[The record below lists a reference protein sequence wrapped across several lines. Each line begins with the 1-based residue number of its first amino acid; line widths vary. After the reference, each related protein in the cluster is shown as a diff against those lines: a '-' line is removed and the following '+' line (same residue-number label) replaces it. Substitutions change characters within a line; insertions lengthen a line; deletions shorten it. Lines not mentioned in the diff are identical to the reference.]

1 MAKEYNSNYLGM
13 VIDNND
19 PEFRGRIQVFI
30 PHIMPALYEGWNKD
44 GKDITINCV
53 GDNMPQGL
61 TSEIVDRLKKILPWA
76 EAASPI
82 VGQSSPGGVFPAI
95 AAAVT
100 AVGEAVAGAVTATG
114 EAVAGA
120 LTFDQ
125 SPTAI
130 PAGNLPPG
138 SELQIP
144 TESQVTT
151 KGLVPAFAQRL
162 NGFYQEATSLGYK
175 IRCSSAFRSPADQ
188 IRLYKGVG
196 GYQKPDGSWTGG
208 SKSVARPGGSSHEF
222 GIAVDLKTTG
232 NGVSI
237 TEIKTATDRTANRDT
252 PAYRALL
259 NKYGLHQPLH
269 PEIYKS
275 DVPEKWHVEP
285 IEMPNFQKNRGG
297 MAKIIAAQLGN
308 SAQSPS
314 ELPSASQHPPNANPL
329 TTKSPSNT
337 DLTPPQ
343 SPATNTI
350 PAVLASK

>member
-1 MAKEYNSNYLGM
+1 MAKEYNSIYLGM

-19 PEFRGRIQVFI
+19 PEFRGRVQVFI
-30 PHIMPALYEGWNKD
+30 PHIMPTLYEGWNKE

-61 TSEIVDRLKKILPWA
+61 TSEIVDKLKKILPWA

-95 AAAVT
+95 AAAVA

-125 SPTAI
+125 SPTTI

-138 SELQIP
+138 SELRIP
-144 TESQVTT
+144 TEPGVTIN
-151 KGLVPAFAQRL
+151 GLVPAFTQRL

-175 IRCSSAFRSPADQ
+175 ITCSSAFRSFD
-188 IRLYKGVG
+188 K
-196 GYQKPDGSWTGG
+196 QKDLWIKNGGSWPDTRTGG

-269 PEIYKS
+269 PDVYKS

-297 MAKIIAAQLGN
+297 MAKIVAAQLGN
-308 SAQSPS
+308 SSQSPS
-314 ELPSASQHPPNANPL
+314 ELPSASQFPPNASPL

-350 PAVLASK
+350 PAVLTSA

>member
-1 MAKEYNSNYLGM
+1 MNTYPFMYLGM

-19 PEFRGRIQVFI
+19 PEFRGRVQVFI

-100 AVGEAVAGAVTATG
+100 AVGEAAAGAITAVG
-114 EAVAGA
+114 EAAAGA

-144 TESQVTT
+144 TEPGVTT
-151 KGLVPAFAQRL
+151 NGLVPAFTQRL

-175 IRCSSAFRSPADQ
+175 ITCSSAFRSFD
-188 IRLYKGVG
+188 K
-196 GYQKPDGSWTGG
+196 QKDLWIKNGGSWPDTSKKKATGV
-208 SKSVARPGGSSHEF
+208 SVPGGSSHES

-237 TEIKTATDRTANRDT
+237 TVIKTKQDISSNRDT

-269 PEIYKS
+269 PEVYKS
-275 DVPEKWHVEP
+275 TVPEKWHVEP
-285 IEMPNFQKNRGG
+285 IEMPGFNKGNRRGVSKG
-297 MAKIIAAQLGN
+297 VAAQLGN

>member
-1 MAKEYNSNYLGM
+1 MAKEYNSIYLGM

-30 PHIMPALYEGWNKD
+30 PHIMPTLYEGWNKE

-61 TSEIVDRLKKILPWA
+61 TSEIVDKLKKILPWA

-95 AAAVT
+95 AAAVA

-125 SPTAI
+125 SPTTI
-130 PAGNLPPG
+130 PAGKLPPG
-138 SELQIP
+138 SELLIP
-144 TESQVTT
+144 TTPEATPNRV
-151 KGLVPAFAQRL
+151 GLVPQFVQRL

-175 IRCSSAFRSPADQ
+175 ITLNSAFRTYAKQLS
-188 IRLYKGVG
+188 L
-196 GYQKPDGSWTGG
+196 YQKDPRGCA
-208 SKSVARPGGSSHEF
+208 KPGGSSHEF
-222 GIAVDLKTTG
+222 GIAVDILTNG
-232 NGVSI
+232 NGVAINHISV
-237 TEIKTATDRTANRDT
+237 ADDRTKNKDT

-269 PEIYKS
+269 PEVYKS

-285 IEMPNFQKNRGG
+285 IEMPGFNKGTRRGASRG
-297 MAKIIAAQLGN
+297 VAERLGN

-314 ELPSASQHPPNANPL
+314 ELPSVSQHPPNANPL
-329 TTKSPSNT
+329 NTKSPSNT
-337 DLTPPQ
+337 DLSPPQ

-350 PAVLASK
+350 PAVLTSA